1 MQIFLAY
8 LKFFYYL
15 CSEIQKLI
23 KMKKI
28 LFIIMAALTMVG
40 CNSNEPKNNLA
51 HINIVNPTK
60 WSRNIVITDL
70 KSNKDIVDEY
80 VLANT
85 EKTFDVAPGKY
96 NVMVG
101 ENYDFFEIRSEPYK
115 YQRDYEVTL
124 SDNQTYRIVIDKR

>member
-40 CNSNEPKNNLA
+40 CNGNDPKKNTGTVVINNADNNVYTL
-51 HINIVNPTK
+51 HICPKGEAKLCVKSTIG
-60 WSRNIVITDL
+60 SRQTCEFEL
-70 KSNKDIVDEY
+70 E
-80 VLANT
+80 
-85 EKTFDVAPGKY
+85 
-96 NVMVG
+96 VG
-101 ENYDFFEIRSEPYK
+101 EYEIGYYADDLSMKSGYGC
-115 YQRDYEVTL
+115 VTIEK
-124 SDNQTYRIVIDKR
+124 DKKTYFSLRGTF

>member
-40 CNSNEPKNNLA
+40 CNGNEPQKQEA
-51 HINIVNPTK
+51 TIRYVNPT
-60 WSRNIVITDL
+60 RYNRQVIL
-70 KSNKDIVDEY
+70 KDAKDNVVFDEY
-80 VLANT
+80 VMKYSERET
-85 EKTFDVAPGKY
+85 KVAPGKY
-96 NVMVG
+96 ISKVVAPSIFYG
-101 ENYDFFEIRSEPYK
+101 
-115 YQRDYEVTL
+115 
-124 SDNQTYRIVIDKR
+124 NQFDTINIKSNEEKKIIIEEL